1 MNWIALLRLLVN
13 LTLPAFLCMD
23 SSYPGP
29 KDVQAN
35 KIYLE
40 LNTYLVQYKEVKI
53 EISYL

>member
-23 SSYPGP
+23 SSCP
-29 KDVQAN
+29 KVVQAN

-53 EISYL
+53 EIGYL